1 MEKIINVEDLLINGS
16 KEQVTSLLRFLHP
29 ADILDVLHE
38 HVDLV
43 PEILSKLPD
52 DMIASIIEEEEIEDK
67 YDLLKQ
73 FSEAHQKSI
82 LDEMAFDEITD
93 MIGTLEEY
101 QLSEVINF
109 LDEEDQEDVKQLMSY
124 SEESAG
130 GIMDTDFIAIYD
142 NKTVQKTLEYLKTE
156 CQDIETASYLYVVG
170 KDMSLKGVL
179 SLRDLVFSSFNTP
192 ISEITNTNVIAINV
206 KTDQEE
212 VTKMFDKYNFVMM
225 PVVDDDK
232 KMLGVITFDDVID
245 VIKEEATE
253 DMHHLGGIAKEE
265 RVDGTILESI
275 RSRLPWLIINLV
287 TALLASNVIDQFQG
301 AISQVVALS
310 AVMTIISGMGGN
322 AGTQSLTIVVR
333 GLSLGEITKE
343 NAKKIFFKE
352 VAVGALTGIVIALF
366 VSILA
371 MHYENNLAFGL
382 LAAVAMVL
390 NMIMA
395 TIAGFVVPVILE
407 KLKIDPALASGVF
420 VTTVTDVLGF
430 FFFLGLASMF
440 INYLV

>member
-93 MIGTLEEY
+93 MIGTL
-101 QLSEVINF
+101 
-109 LDEEDQEDVKQLMSY
+109 EEDQEDVKQLMSY